1 MPIQH
6 AIWTV
11 STDPQEI
18 RQGILPSEQMLE
30 DMIVKQ
36 PRILSSDWML
46 IGRQVDTGLGGR
58 VDLLAITPDGS
69 LVLVEL
75 KRDKTPR
82 EVVAQALDYAAWL
95 EKLEAEDVVTVYSRF
110 RPGQSLSADFL
121 ERFGQVLDEDTLNE
135 SHQIVIVA
143 AELDSSSERI
153 VSYLNDRGLAINVL
167 FFQVFDHGTEQLLS
181 RAWLIDP
188 GEVQVKSVSTGRK
201 GEKEPWN
208 GEYYVSYGEGLDRSW
223 TEAVKFGFVCGGGG
237 TWYSNSLR
245 MLSEGDRIWVKIPG
259 QGFVGVGRV
268 TGSRLSASEFKIED
282 KPALEV
288 LTARYHRQ
296 FEDDAEN
303 CEYFVP
309 VEWEKTVSSRQAV
322 QELGMFG
329 NQNTVCKPVTPSWR
343 TTVDRLKTI
352 FGISI

>member
-95 EKLEAEDVVTVYSRF
+95 EKLAAEDVVNVYARF
-110 RPGQSLSADFL
+110 KPGQSLSTDFL
-121 ERFGQVLDEDTLNE
+121 ERFGQALDEDEINE

-167 FFQVFDHGTEQLLS
+167 FFQVFDHGSEQLLS

-188 GEVQVKSVSTGRK
+188 SDVQVQAASTGRK
-201 GEKEPWN
+201 GDQEPWN
-208 GEYYVSYGEGLDRSW
+208 GEFYVSFGEGHDRAW
-223 TEAVKFGFVCGGGG
+223 EEACKHGFICGGGG

-245 MLSEGDRIWVKIPG
+245 MLSEGDRVWVKIPAR
-259 QGFVGVGRV
+259 GFVGVGRV
-268 TGSRLSASEFKIED
+268 IGSRVPASDFFINNQPVWD
-282 KPALEV
+282 V
-288 LTARYHRQ
+288 LTANYHHE
-296 FEDDAEN
+296 FKDDPEN

-309 VEWEKTVSSRQAV
+309 VEWEKVVPANQGV

-343 TTVDRLKTI
+343 TTVERLKTI
-352 FGISI
+352 FGIS

>member
-11 STDPQEI
+11 SNDPQEI

-30 DMIVKQ
+30 DMIDKQ

-46 IGRQVDTGLGGR
+46 IGRQIDTKLGGR
-58 VDLLAITPDGS
+58 IDLLAITPDGS

-82 EVVAQALDYAAWL
+82 EVVAQALDYAAWV
-95 EKLEAEDVVTVYSRF
+95 EKLDAEYIASTYARF
-110 RPGQSLSADFL
+110 RPGRSLSADFL
-121 ERFGQVLDEDTLNE
+121 ERFGQDLDEDTINE

-143 AELDSSSERI
+143 AELDASSERI
-153 VSYLNDRGLAINVL
+153 VSYLTDRGLAINVL

-188 GEVQVKSVSTGRK
+188 SDVQVQAASTGRK

-208 GEYYVSYGEGLDRSW
+208 GEYYVSFGEGLTRSW
-223 TEAVKFGFVCGGGG
+223 QEACKYGFICGGGG

-245 MLSEGDRIWVKIPG
+245 MLSEGDRVWVKIPAR
-259 QGFVGVGRV
+259 GFVGVGRV
-268 TGSRLSASEFKIED
+268 TGSRVPARDFFIDDQPVWNVLSANYQREFKD
-282 KPALEV
+282 DLEK
-288 LTARYHRQ
+288 
-296 FEDDAEN
+296 

-309 VEWEKTVSSRQAV
+309 VEWEKVVPANQAI

-343 TTVDRLKTI
+343 TTVERLKTI
-352 FGISI
+352 FGIS